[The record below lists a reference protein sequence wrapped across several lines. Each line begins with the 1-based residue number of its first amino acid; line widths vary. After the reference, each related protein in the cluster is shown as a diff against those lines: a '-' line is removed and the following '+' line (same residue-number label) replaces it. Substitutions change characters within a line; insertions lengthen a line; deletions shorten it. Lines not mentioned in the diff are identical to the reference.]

1 MGLKSIYPLMG
12 LLLLLLLPSCTTV
25 HKPPIKEPLGEQTV
39 KNILAAIQ
47 EQEDKVFSFY
57 AHGRLLAGNWYGQ
70 SEANILTAGT
80 KRPFKIKIEIT
91 QEWGQPILHVLIDQK
106 RLEVLS
112 FKDKTLF
119 LAPFTSEALS
129 EFLPGNIDPEF
140 IWGTLRGYPN
150 LIVYDEARSLRKDQ
164 ISLFHGGDE
173 AVEVIDLDPETHLPK
188 SVLFPDKQIT
198 LTFADFQNDEGIR
211 YSREV
216 SESQKGEKRRITLKD
231 MTFVFNKPIPEA
243 IFSQKKPPTFE
254 TRYLGHTL
262 PPPNP

>member
-1 MGLKSIYPLMG
+1 MDLKSRSPLMG
-12 LLLLLLLPSCTTV
+12 LFLLILLPYCTTV
-25 HKPPIKEPLGEQTV
+25 HKPPIQEPLGDQTV

-57 AHGRLLAGNWYGQ
+57 AHGRLSAGNWYGQ

-91 QEWGQPILHVLIDQK
+91 QEWGQPILHVLIDRQ

-112 FKDKTLF
+112 FKEKTLF

-129 EFLPGNIDPEF
+129 EFLPGDIDPEF
-140 IWGTLRGYPN
+140 IWGALRGYPN
-150 LIVYDEARSLRKDQ
+150 LLVHDAVRSLRKDQ
-164 ISLFHGGDE
+164 ISLFHGRDE
-173 AVEVIDLDPETHLPK
+173 AVEVIDLYPETHLPK

-198 LTFADFQNDEGIR
+198 LTFADFHNDEGIR

-216 SESQKGEKRRITLKD
+216 AVSQKGEKRRITLQD
-231 MTFVFNKPIPEA
+231 MTFVFNKPIPEE
-243 IFSQKKPPTFE
+243 IFRQKKPPGFE
-254 TRYLGHTL
+254 TRYMGHTL
-262 PPPNP
+262 SPPTP